1 MHDKLL
7 FLFQQA
13 FNPVDVCGK
22 TLIRQGR
29 NISER
34 EILQGG
40 EKLEKWGDVMIRALW
55 DQQTDAIIDI
65 KVGDVEG
72 DSYRFETMA
81 LLWAW

>member
-13 FNPVDVCGK
+13 FNSADVCGK

-40 EKLEKWGDVMIRALW
+40 EKLEKRGDVMIRALW

-72 DSYRFETMA
+72 DSYRFETMV